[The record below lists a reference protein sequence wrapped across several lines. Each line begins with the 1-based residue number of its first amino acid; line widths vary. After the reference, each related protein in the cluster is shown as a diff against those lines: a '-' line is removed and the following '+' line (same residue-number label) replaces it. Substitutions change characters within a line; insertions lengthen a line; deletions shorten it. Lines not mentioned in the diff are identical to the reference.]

1 MRHTRHHL
9 EDDIG
14 RMEAGSSLLETDAD
28 TRAEYRRVVA
38 KHSEDYLAN
47 LSDGLA
53 YVQDGYGPDVSDEML
68 RPGEPIPIND
78 LVTYV
83 ENRVNKPGINMTS
96 GGLMGFIPGGG
107 VFESALGDYMAAV
120 ANRYA
125 GMFYASPG
133 AVRME
138 NAMIRWA
145 GEMIGYTDHFGG
157 SLTSGGSMAN
167 LTAITTARHAMGIR
181 NRDAESTVIYTTKRT
196 HHSVFKALKVSGL
209 HECIVRKVDLDASY
223 RIDVKKLEQQ
233 IIDDKKAGLKPFLC
247 IINAGS
253 TDIGAVDQPIPV
265 AKVTQRYNI
274 WLHID
279 AAYGGFFML
288 TRWGKEFLKGIEQAD
303 SVILDPHKGLFLP
316 YGTGIVLVKKASHLI
331 DTFKYHAS
339 YLQDAESMTAEESPT
354 DVSAELSKHF
364 RGMRMWLPL
373 KIHGVAPF
381 RDALDEK
388 LLLTRYLWDNI
399 REMGFDT
406 GPYPDLTIVIFRY
419 NRSGVDT
426 EALNRRIFEDI
437 RQDGR
442 IFLSSTNLDGVFN
455 LRVAILS
462 FRTHKRHIDLLLE
475 LLKKSLQKHLPN
487 VGKM

>member
-1 MRHTRHHL
+1 MRHNRHHL
-9 EDDIG
+9 QDDIE
-14 RMEAGSSLLETDAD
+14 RLEASSSHLETDSD
-28 TRAEYRRVVA
+28 TRAEYRRIVA

-47 LSDGLA
+47 LSDGVA
-53 YVQDGYGPDVSDEML
+53 FNEDGYGPDAADELL
-68 RPGEPIPIND
+68 RPGESVPIDD
-78 LVTYV
+78 LVRYV

-96 GGLMGFIPGGG
+96 GGLLGFIPGGG
-107 VFESALGDYMAAV
+107 LFESALGDYMAAI

-138 NAMIRWA
+138 NAMIRWS
-145 GEMIGYTDHFGG
+145 GEVIGYTGHFGG

-167 LTAITTARHAMGIR
+167 LTAIATARQAMGIR

-209 HECIVRKVDLDASY
+209 NECIMRTVDLDASY

-233 IIDDKKAGLKPFLC
+233 IIDDKEAGLKPFLC

-265 AKVTQRYNI
+265 SKITQRHGI

-316 YGTGIVLVKKASHLI
+316 YGTGIVLVKEASHLI

-339 YLQDAESMTAEESPT
+339 YLQDAESTTTEESPT

-399 REMGFDT
+399 REMGFET

-419 NRSGVDT
+419 SRPGVNT
-426 EALNRRIFEDI
+426 EILNHRIFEDI
-437 RQDGR
+437 RNDGR
-442 IFLSSTNLDGVFN
+442 IFLSSTSLDGVFF

-462 FRTHKRHIDLLLE
+462 FRTHKRHIDLLIE
-475 LLKKSLQKHLPN
+475 MLKKSLQKHLPKL
-487 VGKM
+487 GKM

>member
-1 MRHTRHHL
+1 MRKNRHHL
-9 EDDIG
+9 EDDIL
-14 RMEAGSSLLETDAD
+14 RLEADSSKLETDAT

-53 YVQDGYGPDVSDEML
+53 YSQDGYGPDTADEML
-68 RPGEPIPIND
+68 RPGEPVPLEA
-78 LVTYV
+78 LVDYV
-83 ENRVNKPGINMTS
+83 EERVNKPGINMTS

-138 NAMIRWA
+138 NAMIKWA
-145 GEMIGYTDHFGG
+145 GEVIGYTGAFGG

-167 LTAITTARHAMGIR
+167 LTAITTARHTMGVR
-181 NRDAESTVIYTTKRT
+181 NRDAETTVIYTTKRT

-209 HECIVRKVDLDASY
+209 HECIMRTIDLDASY
-223 RIDVKKLEQQ
+223 RIDVRKLEQQ
-233 IIDDKKAGLKPFLC
+233 IIEDKEAGLTPFLC

-265 AKVTQRYNI
+265 SKVAQKHGV

-316 YGTGIVLVKKASHLI
+316 YGTGIVLVKKASNLI

-339 YLQDAESMTAEESPT
+339 YLQDAISTTAEESPT

-373 KIHGVAPF
+373 KVHGVAPF

-399 REMGFDT
+399 REMGFET

-419 NRSGVDT
+419 NRDGVDT
-426 EALNRRIFEDI
+426 DPLNHKIFEDI
-437 RQDGR
+437 RNDGR
-442 IFLSSTNLDGVFN
+442 IFLSSTTLDGVFY

-462 FRTHKRHIDLLLE
+462 FRTHKRHIDLLIE
-475 LLKKSLQKHLPN
+475 MLKKSLQNHLPKQ
-487 VGKM
+487 GKM

>member
-1 MRHTRHHL
+1 MRQNRHHL
-9 EDDIG
+9 EDDI
-14 RMEAGSSLLETDAD
+14 RRLEQGSVLLETDAD
-28 TRAEYRRVVA
+28 TRAEYRRIVA
-38 KHSEDYLAN
+38 RHSEEFMSKLVD
-47 LSDGLA
+47 DVA
-53 YVQDGYGPDVSDEML
+53 YRPEGYGADPSDELL
-68 RPGEPIPIND
+68 RPGEAVPLD
-78 LVTYV
+78 RLVDYV
-83 ENRVNKPGINMTS
+83 ETRVNMPGINMTS

-138 NAMIRWA
+138 NALIRWA
-145 GEMIGYTDHFGG
+145 GEVIGYTGAFGG

-167 LTAITTARHAMGIR
+167 LTAITTARHAKGIR
-181 NRDAESTVIYTTKRT
+181 NRDAETTVIYSTKRT

-209 HECIVRKVDLDASY
+209 HECILRLIDLDANY

-233 IIDDKKAGLKPFLC
+233 IADDRAAGLNPFMC

-265 AKVTQRYNI
+265 AKITQRYDM

-316 YGTGIVLVKKASHLI
+316 YGTGVVLVKKASHLI

-339 YLQDAESMTAEESPT
+339 YLQDAETTTAEESPT

-364 RGMRMWLPL
+364 RGLRMWLPL
-373 KIHGVAPF
+373 KVHGVAPF

-388 LLLTRYLWDNI
+388 LLLTRYLWDHLL
-399 REMGFDT
+399 EMGFET

-419 NRSGVDT
+419 NRKGVDT
-426 EALNRRIFEDI
+426 EELNRQIFEDI

-442 IFLSSTNLDGVFN
+442 IFLSSTNLDGVFY
-455 LRVAILS
+455 LRVAILGY
-462 FRTHKRHIDLLLE
+462 RTHRRHVDLLIE
-475 LLKKSLQKHLPN
+475 LLKKSLQKHLPKL
-487 VGKM
+487 GKL

>member
-1 MRHTRHHL
+1 MQNSRHHL
-9 EDDIG
+9 EDDIK
-14 RMEAGSSLLETDAD
+14 RLEAKSSQLETDSD

-38 KHSEDYLAN
+38 RHSEEYLSN
-47 LSDGLA
+47 LSEGPA
-53 YVQDGYGPDVSDEML
+53 YVPDGYGPDPSDEML
-68 RPGEPIPIND
+68 RPGEAASLD
-78 LVTYV
+78 ELVDYV
-83 ENRVNKPGINMTS
+83 AERVNKPGINMTS
-96 GGLMGFIPGGG
+96 GGLLGFIPGGG
-107 VFESALGDYMAAV
+107 IFESALGDYMAAI

-138 NAMIRWA
+138 NALIRWA
-145 GEMIGYTDHFGG
+145 GEVIGYSGHFGG

-167 LTAITTARHAMGIR
+167 LTAITTARHAKGIR
-181 NRDAESTVIYTTKRT
+181 NRDAETTVIYTTKRT

-209 HECIVRKVDLDASY
+209 HECILRIIDLDASY
-223 RIDVKKLEQQ
+223 RMNVQKLEQQ
-233 IIDDKKAGLKPFLC
+233 ILDDKEAGLNPFLC
-247 IINAGS
+247 ILNAGS

-265 AKVTQRYNI
+265 SRITQKYDL

-288 TRWGKEFLKGIEQAD
+288 TRWGKEFLKGIELAD

-316 YGTGIVLVKKASHLI
+316 YGTGVVLVKQATHLI

-339 YLQDAESMTAEESPT
+339 YLQDAESVTDEESPT

-373 KIHGVAPF
+373 KIHGVARF

-388 LLLTRYLWDNI
+388 LLLTRYLWDKI
-399 REMGFDT
+399 RDLGFET

-419 NRSGVDT
+419 NRTGVNTDSF
-426 EALNRRIFEDI
+426 NRQIFEDI

-442 IFLSSTNLDGVFN
+442 IFLSSTNLDGVFY

-462 FRTHKRHIDLLLE
+462 YRTHKRHMDLLID
-475 LLKKSLQKHLPN
+475 LLKKSLQKHLPSL
-487 VGKM
+487 GKV

>member
-1 MRHTRHHL
+1 MRHNRHHL
-9 EDDIG
+9 EDDI
-14 RMEAGSSLLETDAD
+14 RRLEASSTLLETDSD
-28 TRAEYRRVVA
+28 TRAQYRRVVA
-38 KHSEDYLAN
+38 KHSEDYLKEH
-47 LSDGLA
+47 SDGHA
-53 YVQDGYGPDVSDEML
+53 FYQDGYKADPSDELL
-68 RPGEPIPIND
+68 RPGEAVPINE
-78 LVTYV
+78 LVRYV
-83 ENRVNKPGINMTS
+83 EERVNKPGINMST
-96 GGLMGFIPGGG
+96 GALMGFIPGGG

-138 NAMIRWA
+138 NAMIRWS
-145 GEMIGYTDHFGG
+145 GEMIGYTGHFGG

-209 HECIVRKVDLDASY
+209 HECIMRTIDLDASY
-223 RIDVKKLEQQ
+223 RIDVTKLDQQ
-233 IIDDKKAGLKPFLC
+233 IIDDKEAGLKPFLC

-265 AKVTQRYNI
+265 SKITKRHGI

-339 YLQDAESMTAEESPT
+339 YLQDAESTTVEESPT

-399 REMGFDT
+399 RELGFET

-419 NRSGVDT
+419 KRPGVDT
-426 EALNRRIFEDI
+426 DALNHHIIDDI
-437 RQDGR
+437 RNDGR
-442 IFLSSTNLDGVFN
+442 IFLSSTSLEGVFY

-462 FRTHKRHIDLLLE
+462 FRTHKRHIDLLIE

-487 VGKM
+487 LVKM